1 MEESAMRIIARRKTE
16 RLGHEGLTPK
26 LRVAAVFALVL
37 GSVLTASADDERQ
50 HPVALTESGVVI
62 GSTKNGVHEFLG
74 IPYAAPPVGS
84 RRWRPPQ
91 RYGLFS

>member
-1 MEESAMRIIARRKTE
+1 MRNIVSRVKERPKHLGLLC
-16 RLGHEGLTPK
+16 RLGS
-26 LRVAAVFALVL
+26 AAVCALIL
-37 GSVLTASADDERQ
+37 SSGLAAFADDERNN
-50 HPVALTESGVVI
+50 PVALTESGVVI